1 MKYLLERLKE
11 PSTWRGLILIATG
24 LGAGWS
30 PESQNLIVSAG
41 VALAGVAGAILPD
54 SLKK

>member
-1 MKYLLERLKE
+1 MSYFIERLKE

-41 VALAGVAGAILPD
+41 VAVAGVAGALLPD
-54 SLKK
+54 SWKK

>member
-1 MKYLLERLKE
+1 MAYLIERMKE

-30 PESQNLIVSAG
+30 QESQGIIVSAG
-41 VALAGVAGAILPD
+41 VALAGVLGALLPD
-54 SLKK
+54 RWLK